1 MTTSSYQPDTVVLSA
16 LLLVGLVL
24 GGSMFYVLVF
34 PAKPKPI
41 VCPSPTATCID
52 IPFGVSFDS
61 SKNFVLSNVTIT
73 AGTFVQWKNHDESPH
88 TATATLVPP
97 GATKFDSGELDS
109 GNTFFVQLT
118 TPGLYTYHCNF
129 HPMWMRGVIIV
140 KP

>member
-1 MTTSSYQPDTVVLSA
+1 MVLGCSWAFPSHRPCRCTVFRYCRSSCRPDTVVLPA

-73 AGTFVQWKNHDESPH
+73 AGTFFPLKKQKK
-88 TATATLVPP
+88 APP
-97 GATKFDSGELDS
+97 PPPPTPPPPRPPQVY
-109 GNTFFVQLT
+109 FVET
-118 TPGLYTYHCNF
+118 G
-129 HPMWMRGVIIV
+129 
-140 KP
+140 